1 MTIVPNIYIA
11 SSEGDVIEKLN
22 VYQKMARKFINKN
35 NKYQPIWKIYTLPDN
50 NYCLIFKLINKNHKT
65 VQEQKQFFEES
76 ESMYWNMHVNSYV
89 QI

>member
-11 SSEGDVIEKLN
+11 FSEGDVIEKLN

-35 NKYQPIWKIYTLPDN
+35 NKYQPIWKIYTISDN
-50 NYCLIFKLINKNHKT
+50 TYCLIFKLINKNHRT
-65 VQEQKQFFEES
+65 VQEQKQFFQES
-76 ESMYWNMHVNSYV
+76 ESMYWNLQINSYV